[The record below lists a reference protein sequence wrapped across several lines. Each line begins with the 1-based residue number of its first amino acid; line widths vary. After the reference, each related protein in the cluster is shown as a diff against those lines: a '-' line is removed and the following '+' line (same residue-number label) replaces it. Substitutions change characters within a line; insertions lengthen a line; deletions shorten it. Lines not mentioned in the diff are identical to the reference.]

1 MLFHVLPRFYG
12 LVIAKKWAQKLA
24 PSQSL
29 LAAALLPPTTT
40 VVVIIIHAA
49 FHRWTVE
56 VKRKAVPFLLYYILL
71 FPSLLNDSSKVELR
85 CDKVVSWFFKFH
97 RNFIKC
103 WSKKESSPLASLLL
117 YFSLQLLNDSSK
129 VELRCDKVVFWFFK
143 FHRNFIEC
151 WSKKKSSQLFPLAI
165 KWQ

>member
-1 MLFHVLPRFYG
+1 MISWCDFTSFSIQVISNLHNFRFRVPEIHIQNLSNCCRRKYDPLISWIFQILF
-12 LVIAKKWAQKLA
+12 
-24 PSQSL
+24 
-29 LAAALLPPTTT
+29 LAAFCNLAQLCTT

-97 RNFIKC
+97 RNFIEC
-103 WSKKESSPLASLLL
+103 CSKKESSRLASLLL
-117 YFSLQLLNDSSK
+117 
-129 VELRCDKVVFWFFK
+129 
-143 FHRNFIEC
+143 
-151 WSKKKSSQLFPLAI
+151 FPSAM

>member
-29 LAAALLPPTTT
+29 LAAAALLPPTTTQCFQMSKNPPKNNFAQGAFTSFSMEVSANSHNFRFRVPEIHIQNLSDRCRHKYDPLISWFFQILFLAGFWDLAQQCTT

-56 VKRKAVPFLLYYILL
+56 VKRKAVPLLLYYYT
-71 FPSLLNDSSKVELR
+71 FP
-85 CDKVVSWFFKFH
+85 
-97 RNFIKC
+97 
-103 WSKKESSPLASLLL
+103 
-117 YFSLQLLNDSSK
+117 FSY
-129 VELRCDKVVFWFFK
+129 
-143 FHRNFIEC
+143 
-151 WSKKKSSQLFPLAI
+151 
-165 KWQ
+165 

>member
-1 MLFHVLPRFYG
+1 MPTWQFFHITTKVGRSSLTFLLPTTGHLLPEPADYSVPTIDHIGLAGWLCSMLFHVLPRFYG

-97 RNFIKC
+97 RMLK
-103 WSKKESSPLASLLL
+103 
-117 YFSLQLLNDSSK
+117 
-129 VELRCDKVVFWFFK
+129 
-143 FHRNFIEC
+143 
-151 WSKKKSSQLFPLAI
+151 
-165 KWQ
+165 

>member
-1 MLFHVLPRFYG
+1 MPTWQFFHITTKVGRSSLTFLLPTTGHLPEPADYSVPTIDHIAGWLCCSMLFHVLPRFYG

-56 VKRKAVPFLLYYILL
+56 VKRKAVPFFTTIL

-85 CDKVVSWFFKFH
+85 CDKVV
-97 RNFIKC
+97 
-103 WSKKESSPLASLLL
+103 
-117 YFSLQLLNDSSK
+117 
-129 VELRCDKVVFWFFK
+129 FWFFRFPSFANRE
-143 FHRNFIEC
+143 FHRML
-151 WSKKKSSQLFPLAI
+151 K
-165 KWQ
+165 